1 MSQTLTRTAAVVFLI
16 VCVSACGS
24 SSSSTAPSNTTTDTF
39 SGTVAIH
46 GSDMHNFT
54 VNAAGEVDVTLTA
67 AGPPS
72 TVVMGVGIGTPNGSS
87 CTLLSGGTAP
97 ASAGTSP
104 QVTGI
109 VTPGVLCVEVYDL
122 GNAAGPV
129 SYTVTV
135 KHT

>member
-1 MSQTLTRTAAVVFLI
+1 MSLNFKRAAAVLALI
-16 VCVSACGS
+16 FGASACGS
-24 SSSSTAPSNTTTDTF
+24 NSSSTSPSNTTTETF

-46 GSDMHNFT
+46 GSDTHNFT
-54 VNAAGEVDVTLTA
+54 VNTAGEVDVTLTA

-72 TVVMGVGIGTPNGSS
+72 TIVMGVAIGTPSGSS
-87 CTLLSGGTAP
+87 CAAISGGSDA

-122 GNAAGPV
+122 GNATAPV